1 MLSRFSDAELLRLF
15 AYPGGKG
22 RVLHWLYSI
31 FPEAFTYIE
40 VFGGSFVVVLNI
52 KWSKYSLYIVNDLDP
67 GIKALT
73 TCFLLCPGVIEEAV
87 RHDIHSQAVFNELK
101 HYNIVNLSMIEKALV
116 KLYLISHSVGRKG
129 ESFSYSL
136 NAKKINNIKLTPAKI
151 DHIAARMRRMHIFSE
166 DFRDFISRMYKV
178 KNGFMYLDPP
188 YVISKKGRH
197 YTLVFREKDHFDLS
211 ELLKRFEPKRMKWL
225 LSYQKDPVIDKYYS
239 DYYINDIEVPY
250 SLTVEQKDGKT
261 REIKKELLISN
272 YNIKAGFTK
281 SGDSVKRLEEFM

>member
-1 MLSRFSDAELLRLF
+1 M
-15 AYPGGKG
+15 
-22 RVLHWLYSI
+22 
-31 FPEAFTYIE
+31 
-40 VFGGSFVVVLNI
+40 VVLNLR
-52 KWSKYSLYIVNDLDP
+52 WSKYSLYLINDFDP

-73 TCFLLCPGVIEEAV
+73 MCFILCPEVIKEAV
-87 RHDIHSQAVFNELK
+87 KHDLHSQAVFNELK
-101 HYNIVNLSMIEKALV
+101 HYNIVTLSMIEKALV

-129 ESFSYSL
+129 ETFSYSL

-151 DHIAARMRRMHIFSE
+151 DRIAARMRRMHIFSE
-166 DFRDFISRMYKV
+166 DFRDNIKRMYKV

-197 YTLVFREKDHFDLS
+197 YTLIFNDKDHSDLS
-211 ELLKRFEPKRMKWL
+211 ELLHRFDSKRMKWL

-239 DYYINDIEVPY
+239 DCYINEIEVPY

-281 SGDSVKRLEEFM
+281 EGDSVQRLEDFL